1 MGGLGLYVQPDCHR
15 VRPNNDQAKEKYELE
30 ALMST
35 ENDWFGPDAATFGDR
50 LAGAREA
57 AGMTQS
63 DLARRLGVKKSTIA
77 AWENDLSEPRANRLS
92 MMAGMVNVSI
102 MWLLTG
108 EGEGMDEPFDAD
120 KERPELAGVVA
131 ELRAIRGEMR
141 ASAERAARLEK
152 KLRLML
158 EETK

>member
-1 MGGLGLYVQPDCHR
+1 M
-15 VRPNNDQAKEKYELE
+15 ND
-30 ALMST
+30 
-35 ENDWFGPDAATFGDR
+35 ENDWYGADAATFGDR

-57 AGMTQS
+57 AGMTQAQ
-63 DLARRLGVKKSTIA
+63 LARRLGVKKATIA

-92 MMAGMVNVSI
+92 MMAGMINVSI

-108 EGEGMDEPFDAD
+108 EGEGMEAPVEEGEGDL
-120 KERPELAGVVA
+120 ELADAVA

-158 EETK
+158 ERTQ

>member
-1 MGGLGLYVQPDCHR
+1 M
-15 VRPNNDQAKEKYELE
+15 NDE
-30 ALMST
+30 T
-35 ENDWFGPDAATFGDR
+35 DWYGPDAATFGDR

-63 DLARRLGVKKSTIA
+63 QIARRLGVKKATIA

-102 MWLLTG
+102 VWLLTG
-108 EGEGMDEPFDAD
+108 EGEGTDAPLDAD
-120 KERPELAGVVA
+120 DTNLDLAGAVA

-141 ASAERAARLEK
+141 ASSERAARLEK

-158 EETK
+158 EPAK

>member
-1 MGGLGLYVQPDCHR
+1 M
-15 VRPNNDQAKEKYELE
+15 ND
-30 ALMST
+30 
-35 ENDWFGPDAATFGDR
+35 ENDWYGPDAATFGDR

-63 DLARRLGVKKSTIA
+63 QMARRLGVKKATIA

-108 EGEGMDEPFDAD
+108 EGEGMDAPQEATEGNIDLVDA
-120 KERPELAGVVA
+120 VA

-158 EETK
+158 EQEK

>member
-1 MGGLGLYVQPDCHR
+1 M
-15 VRPNNDQAKEKYELE
+15 
-30 ALMST
+30 T
-35 ENDWFGPDAATFGDR
+35 EEYDWFGPDAATFGDR

-57 AGMTQS
+57 AGMSQS
-63 DLARRLGVKKSTIA
+63 EMARRLGVKKATIV

-92 MMAGMVNVSI
+92 IMAGMVNVSI

-108 EGEGMDEPFDAD
+108 EGEGMGAPLEEDAESL
-120 KERPELAGVVA
+120 KLAGVAA

-152 KLRLML
+152 KIRLML
-158 EETK
+158 ESQQ